1 MTKAVK
7 EKYDIGDIVFVNEYS
22 YEDNITGSNHLFVV
36 INDDNEVV
44 PLDYF
49 GLIVSSHI
57 EKSKEVSQFKY
68 NEPLKANTAN
78 GLKTNIIVKCDQL
91 YSFPKANIQ
100 FRIGHV
106 DVDDFLRFVNTY
118 NEFLESI
125 EEKEES
131 MQ

>member
-22 YEDNITGSNHLFVV
+22 YENNIEGSNHLFVV
-36 INDDNEVV
+36 VNGDNEVV

-49 GLIVSSHI
+49 GLIVSSNI
-57 EKSKEVSQFKY
+57 EKSKEVSRFKY
-68 NEPLKANTAN
+68 NEPLKADTTN
-78 GLKTNIIVKCDQL
+78 GLKTDSIVKCDQL
-91 YSFPKANIQ
+91 YNFPKANIQ

-106 DVDDFLRFVNTY
+106 DVDDFIRFVNTY
-118 NEFLESI
+118 NEYLEGVK
-125 EEKEES
+125 EKEGS